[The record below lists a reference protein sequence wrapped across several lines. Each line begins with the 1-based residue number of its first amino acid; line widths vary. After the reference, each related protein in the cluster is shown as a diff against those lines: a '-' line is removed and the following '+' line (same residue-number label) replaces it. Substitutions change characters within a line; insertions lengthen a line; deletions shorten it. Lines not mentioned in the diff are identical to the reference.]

1 MNQNVTK
8 KIKSRKTGNNEPSQE
23 LLDFIDTVNSIPLQ
37 IKFETVLDEMEFC
50 AVPPGQKII
59 EPTSKTDILETI
71 YNGWRSMRKSV
82 KQYPLLRNYLK
93 KKVGLVKHYNFGSK
107 KQRIISEYTTA
118 LLNFEE
124 LREEFIEIVY
134 GFNNEPEML
143 PDINFAQSTV
153 QFSIVEGKISFQL
166 TEIISLLDGLEADRL
181 RICKI
186 CNNIFWA
193 FRKDAQGCSVQCNQ
207 TYRTRKWRE
216 KNERRFSRENRKN
229 GTL

>member
-1 MNQNVTK
+1 MSQNVTNQSR
-8 KIKSRKTGNNEPSQE
+8 SRKADKNEPSQE
-23 LLDFIDTVNSIPLQ
+23 LLEFIDTVNSIPLQ
-37 IKFETVLDEMEFC
+37 FKFENVLDSMTFS
-50 AVPPGQKII
+50 AVTSGQEIQ
-59 EPTSKTDILETI
+59 EPSSKTSILETI

-93 KKVGLVKHYNFGSK
+93 KKVGVVEHYNFGSK
-107 KQRIISEYTTA
+107 KQRITSEYSTA

-134 GFNNEPEML
+134 GLNNEPEML
-143 PDINFAQSTV
+143 PYINFAQSTV
-153 QFSIVEGKISFQL
+153 RFTIVEGKISFRL

-207 TYRTRKWRE
+207 THRTRKWRE